1 MCNGINDILLQKGG
15 DQMAQQACLTLY
27 NAIKDSTKI
36 IDAMKHHFEAIATT
50 YTAPADGIQ
59 IQLFDESVVEVHI
72 MNDMKEVNPQIAGMQ
87 NYFAQA
93 PCNNKELMEKVML
106 QISLF
111 NCITGITFVVDEQED
126 RTNAIIGRIY
136 AVAND
141 CACII
146 LYPDMSMY
154 TADGKLLLSIQGN
167 SDLNAYNPIAYQ
179 DFVMEEP
186 DFKEEDIQRY
196 ENIKAE
202 LEAHGYPCI
211 SHIMSTQLT
220 KVSLYVPEIKE
231 IAKRAVAI
239 FACAVCAEGTL
250 MENGSR
256 KIGLREFKA
265 MDKQFHCK
273 DFLSKKERA
282 FIEARKVD
290 ESTSIQFSWRYEC
303 CAVMLWALGFME
315 LNDFDSIC
323 DVAGM
328 ATIIRSFDSIED
340 MCKAANR
347 RSDDELL
354 DMHTRVLY
362 YDWACVDARI
372 HQKEMEGIDPGVVQ
386 EHHYA
391 FNWLCGANHTDD
403 WDQIQPNT

>member
-1 MCNGINDILLQKGG
+1 
-15 DQMAQQACLTLY
+15 MAQQAYLTLY

-36 IDAMKHHFEAIATT
+36 IDVMKHHFEAIATSFT
-50 YTAPADGIQ
+50 PIEDGIQ

-72 MNDMKEVNPQIAGMQ
+72 MKDMKEVNPQIVGMQ

-111 NCITGITFVVDEQED
+111 NCITGISFTIDEQDD

-154 TADGKLLLSIQGN
+154 TAEGKLLLSIEGN
-167 SDLNAYNPIAYQ
+167 SDFTEYNPVAYQ

-186 DFKEEDIQRY
+186 DFQEEDIKRY

-220 KVSLYVPEIKE
+220 KASLYVPEIKE

-250 MENGSR
+250 MEDGSR
-256 KIGLREFKA
+256 EIGLREFNA

-273 DFLSKKERA
+273 DYLSKKERA
-282 FIEARKVD
+282 FIEAKNVD
-290 ESTSIQFSWRYEC
+290 EVFSFHGVMNAVQLC
-303 CAVMLWALGFME
+303 CG
-315 LNDFDSIC
+315 
-323 DVAGM
+323 
-328 ATIIRSFDSIED
+328 
-340 MCKAANR
+340 
-347 RSDDELL
+347 
-354 DMHTRVLY
+354 H
-362 YDWACVDARI
+362 
-372 HQKEMEGIDPGVVQ
+372 
-386 EHHYA
+386 
-391 FNWLCGANHTDD
+391 
-403 WDQIQPNT
+403 